1 MGNPAAFS
9 SRICAEYTM
18 QKITIIA
25 CFLLVILFIAPGNAS
40 PGAFH
45 PEISP
50 GRVGQGDVFLVR
62 ITNVKS
68 GRQPSA
74 VMDGQELHLAG
85 CGEGCYVA
93 LGAADIQM
101 RPGPH
106 YVKVR
111 VGTQKKSLRLIVK
124 KVRFPVLNVT
134 LPEDQVI
141 LSPENFKRAEKERK
155 RLQEIFRTVSARMW
169 EGSFRKPLE
178 SEYSTPFGVRRNMN
192 GKWVSIHRGVD
203 MKGKTGEEIKA
214 SNRGKVVLNEDLF
227 FGGRTIILDHGQGV
241 FTIYMHLSEA
251 LVKPEDMVSKGAVIG
266 LVGSSGRATGPHLHF
281 GVKVMDLSVNPVSLI
296 KLKL

>member
-1 MGNPAAFS
+1 
-9 SRICAEYTM
+9 
-18 QKITIIA
+18 
-25 CFLLVILFIAPGNAS
+25 
-40 PGAFH
+40 
-45 PEISP
+45 
-50 GRVGQGDVFLVR
+50 
-62 ITNVKS
+62 
-68 GRQPSA
+68 
-74 VMDGQELHLAG
+74 
-85 CGEGCYVA
+85 
-93 LGAADIQM
+93 
-101 RPGPH
+101 
-106 YVKVR
+106 
-111 VGTQKKSLRLIVK
+111 
-124 KVRFPVLNVT
+124 
-134 LPEDQVI
+134 
-141 LSPENFKRAEKERK
+141 
-155 RLQEIFRTVSARMW
+155 
-169 EGSFRKPLE
+169 
-178 SEYSTPFGVRRNMN
+178 MN